1 MTVDHLTDDNF
12 DDTINKTSPI
22 IVDFWATWC
31 GPCQMMGPVFEEL
44 SDEFDGKLKFAKVN
58 TDDAPDAAQK
68 SSIMSIPA
76 LVVYKDG
83 KEVNRI
89 IGALPKAALKE
100 KIESML

>member
-1 MTVDHLTDDNF
+1 MSVDHLNDENF
-12 DDTINKTSPI
+12 DKTIQEGTPI

-58 TDDAPDAAQK
+58 TEDAPNAAQR
-68 SSIMSIPA
+68 SNIMSIPA
-76 LVVYKDG
+76 LVLYKGG
-83 KEVNRI
+83 KEVSRI
-89 IGALPKAALKE
+89 VGALPKPALKE